1 MNTEGKIILITGASS
16 GIGKACA
23 IQLAAHGA
31 HVILQ
36 ARGEEALK
44 EVASIIESNGG
55 KASVYPV
62 DLSDFKQINNAAERI
77 KSEVGVPDVIINNA
91 GMGKWLFIE
100 ETEHVEIEQM
110 MSVPYFAAFHT
121 TRAFIKEIL
130 ERNSGH
136 IINVNSPASLMAF
149 PGANSYTGA
158 RWALR
163 GFNDAL
169 RADMNGT
176 KISVSMLVAAKVSS
190 SYFDNNP
197 GSEERVP
204 KISALFG
211 TLTPE
216 QVAKSIHNL
225 IRSPRNYVIIPFLLA
240 VVAWFNRLFPSIVEW
255 IVFKTSYKRSGTQTI
270 H

>member
-1 MNTEGKIILITGASS
+1 MNIERKIVLITGASS

-23 IQLAAHGA
+23 LLLGGLGA
-31 HVILQ
+31 HVVLQ
-36 ARGEEALK
+36 ARGESALR
-44 EVASIIESNGG
+44 EVADTIESQGG
-55 KASVYPV
+55 KASIYPV
-62 DLSDFKQINNAAERI
+62 DLSDFNQINSVAERI
-77 KSEVGVPDVIINNA
+77 KSQVGIPDVIINNA
-91 GMGKWLFIE
+91 GMGRWLFIE
-100 ETEHVEIEQM
+100 ETDSAEMEQM

-121 TRAFIKEIL
+121 TRAFIEEML
-130 ERNSGH
+130 QRNTGH

-149 PGANSYTGA
+149 PGASGYTGA

-176 KISVSMLVAAKVSS
+176 RISVSMLVAAKVSS

-204 KISALFG
+204 KISVLFG

-216 QVAKSIHNL
+216 QVAKSIHNC

-240 VVAWFNRLFPSIVEW
+240 VVVWFNRLFPSIVEW
-255 IVFKTSYKRSGTQTI
+255 MVFKTSYKRP
-270 H
+270 

>member
-1 MNTEGKIILITGASS
+1 MKIEGKIILITGASS

-23 IQLAAHGA
+23 INLAEHGA
-31 HVILQ
+31 QVILQ
-36 ARGEEALK
+36 ARGEEALR
-44 EVASIIESNGG
+44 EVANTIESNGG

-62 DLSDFKQINNAAERI
+62 DLSDFNQINSSAERI
-77 KSEVGVPDVIINNA
+77 KSEVGVPDVIVNNA

-100 ETEHVEIEQM
+100 ETDNAEIEQM

-121 TRAFIKEIL
+121 TRAFINEIL

-136 IINVNSPASLMAF
+136 IINVNSPASLLAF
-149 PGANSYTGA
+149 PAASSYTGA

-176 KISVSMLVAAKVSS
+176 KIRVTMLVAAKVSS

-197 GSEERVP
+197 GSEERLP
-204 KISALFG
+204 KISVLFG

-216 QVAKSIHNL
+216 QVAKSIHGC
-225 IRSPRNYVIIPFLLA
+225 IKSPRNYVIIPFLLA
-240 VVAWFNRLFPSIVEW
+240 VVVWFNRIFPSIEEW
-255 IVFKTSYKRSGTQTI
+255 LVFKTSFKRQ
-270 H
+270 